1 MPRVSSE
8 GSNTDGAPCLFLLQ
22 QALLHGEMRPSISVK
37 LPGALRPARKGA
49 QLRLGVKTPV
59 ARFVKQVGQPGQGH
73 ATPVSTTFLLLS
85 VPHYSYSTGGLP
97 GKWLALFSSIPD
109 SRWFLGSGRE
119 RDLKSMGV
127 GTNWHPLAYCLHM
140 SRTP

>member
-8 GSNTDGAPCLFLLQ
+8 GSDTDGAPCLFLLQ

-85 VPHYSYSTGGLP
+85 VPHYPYSRGSLANGWPSSVLYLIPGGSWA
-97 GKWLALFSSIPD
+97 GRAGGE
-109 SRWFLGSGRE
+109 GS
-119 RDLKSMGV
+119 
-127 GTNWHPLAYCLHM
+127 
-140 SRTP
+140 